1 MATLRQASHRRFAV
15 GDHAAVGALRRLVS
29 DQAGRLSGTPE
40 GCARAQLVAAE
51 LAANLVLHADPGG
64 WVLMRPLPPAGIELI
79 AVDQGP
85 GIADPAAAVAGR
97 SQAPKGLGCGLA
109 AVRRACSHF
118 DLHSELGRGTTV
130 LAVVDLAAP
139 GHQPRGQPPRRCGGV
154 SVGITEP
161 CGDAWAVAPCGPG
174 TAVAVVDGLG
184 HGTGASA
191 AADAAVEG
199 FAAALGD
206 PGGFL
211 ATANKAMLGTRG
223 AAATMC
229 LLDPDRET
237 LRYVA
242 AGNVN
247 GCVLAGPAR
256 YRLITSG
263 ATLGLREAT
272 PPVPVRTCPW
282 PPQATLVLWSDGLHS
297 HTAAQ
302 PLGTGLLARDPAVVA
317 ATLYR
322 DHTRGSDD
330 ATVVVIRNAERH
342 EPRG

>member
-1 MATLRQASHRRFAV
+1 VAT
-15 GDHAAVGALRRLVS
+15 
-29 DQAGRLSGTPE
+29 
-40 GCARAQLVAAE
+40 E

-64 WVLMRPLPPAGIELI
+64 WVLTRPLPPSGIELI

-85 GIADPAAAVAGR
+85 GIADPAAAVEGR
-97 SQAPKGLGCGLA
+97 SRAPKGLGRGLA
-109 AVRRACSHF
+109 AVRRASCHF
-118 DLHSELGRGTTV
+118 DLHSQPGRGTTV

-139 GHQPRGQPPRRCGGV
+139 GRLPHDHAPRRWGGV
-154 SVGITEP
+154 SVGITDP
-161 CGDAWAVAPCGPG
+161 CGDAWAVVSGDRG

-184 HGTGASA
+184 HGTGAST

-206 PGGFL
+206 PGSFL
-211 ATANKAMLGTRG
+211 ITANKAMLGTRG

-263 ATLGLREAT
+263 ATLGARGKA

-282 PPQATLVLWSDGLHS
+282 PPQATLVLWSDGLRS
-297 HTAAQ
+297 RAAAQ
-302 PLGTGLLARDPAVVA
+302 PQDAGLLARDPALVA

-322 DHTRGSDD
+322 DHNRGSDD
-330 ATVVVIRNAERH
+330 ATVVVVRNE
-342 EPRG
+342 EPS